1 MKAKIKYIIAAVIV
15 LVIVVFS
22 YVFMLDKK
30 EVVAESVLT
39 DSITSKEPEK
49 ESDTFIY
56 VDIKGSV
63 KKPGVYK
70 VSSESIV
77 NDVITLAGGF
87 TKNAYTKNINLS
99 KKVKDEMVIYI
110 FSKNE
115 MTTKE
120 TISIKNDTIV
130 TTEVINYDNCIKNE
144 VTEEDTNSSLV
155 NINTAS
161 KEELMSISGIGSSKA
176 DLIITYRQ
184 NTPFTKI
191 EDIMNV
197 SGIGENLFEKI
208 KKYITV

>member
-1 MKAKIKYIIAAVIV
+1 
-15 LVIVVFS
+15 
-22 YVFMLDKK
+22 
-30 EVVAESVLT
+30 
-39 DSITSKEPEK
+39 
-49 ESDTFIY
+49 
-56 VDIKGSV
+56 
-63 KKPGVYK
+63 
-70 VSSESIV
+70 
-77 NDVITLAGGF
+77 
-87 TKNAYTKNINLS
+87 
-99 KKVKDEMVIYI
+99 MVIYI

-120 TISIKNDTIV
+120 TKSIKNDTIV
-130 TTEVINYDNCIKNE
+130 TTEVIDYDNCIKNE
-144 VTEEDTNSSLV
+144 PAEEDTNSSLV

-197 SGIGENLFEKI
+197 TGIGENLFEKI